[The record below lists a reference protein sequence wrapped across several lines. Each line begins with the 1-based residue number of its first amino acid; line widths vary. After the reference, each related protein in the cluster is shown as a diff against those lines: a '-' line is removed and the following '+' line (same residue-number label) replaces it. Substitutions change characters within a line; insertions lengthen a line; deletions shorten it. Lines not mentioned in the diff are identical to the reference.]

1 MAEQN
6 GGTALVTRAEQTAR
20 DVSTLSGSSE
30 AFEVGQRMAKALAS
44 SNVVPAQYQG
54 NLPNVMV
61 AMEYAHRLGASV
73 LAVMQNLDVIHG
85 RPSLRSTFLIG
96 TVNASGRFSPIRWQ
110 FQGKEGT
117 DEWGVRAVAKDLKT
131 GEECRGPLITIGLAK
146 SEGWYQKKGSKW
158 QSTPELML
166 MYRSAA
172 WWTRLYCPEL
182 SLGLHASDEWE
193 DVGPA
198 PAERRTVV
206 AQALDAGDDD
216 NPHTGAATIP
226 DPPAGGAGSED
237 VLKPLRDELNQALS
251 DAGATHLLN
260 DKEARRKWIHRLVG
274 KTATVDCSEFEIRQL
289 LAAVSTGD
297 TDPDG
302 GQPDAGDG
310 GQGSMPV

>member
-1 MAEQN
+1 MTEQN
-6 GGTALVTRAEQTAR
+6 GGTALVARADQTAR
-20 DVSTLSGSSE
+20 EVSTLSGSSE
-30 AFEVGQRMAKALAS
+30 QFEVGQRMAKALAS
-44 SNVVPAQYQG
+44 SNVVPQQYQG

-117 DEWGVRAVAKDLKT
+117 DEWGVRAVAKDLRT
-131 GEECRGPLITIGLAK
+131 GEECRGPLITIALAK

-198 PAERRTVV
+198 PTQRHTVV
-206 AQALDAGDDD
+206 AQALDAGDEDA
-216 NPHTGAATIP
+216 PQAGAPTIP
-226 DPPAGGAGSED
+226 APPAEGGATD
-237 VLKPLRDELNQALS
+237 DELKELRGELNEAL
-251 DAGATHLLN
+251 ATSAPHLLK
-260 DKEARRKWIHRLVG
+260 DKEARAKWIHRLVG
-274 KTATVDCSEFEIRQL
+274 HTTALSCSEFELRQL
-289 LAAVSTGD
+289 MDALAAGD

-302 GQPDAGDG
+302 NPAGDG
-310 GQGSMPV
+310 EEMP